1 MNRSIKELE
10 NLLYPICLQLEL
22 DEALNG
28 DKMNSLKVLKDKQ
41 ESVRKVLFKFFEIDD
56 SDISIEEL
64 ISRLSTYL
72 KNKRQEELKEVVAEG
87 KDLSDNRLESLAEA
101 EKLFREL
108 MQKYS
113 YIDIDNLQIESI
125 ISLYKH
131 RKDIDKYL
139 NGRATKKLKKEYE
152 TFKKINGEQSEE
164 ALEDLLKILNIMCT
178 KYNMNLET
186 AISEMK
192 LMSIASISEG
202 YIEILNSHFTKL
214 KDMIIRAEEKNLQE
228 EQEKINAEKEAKR
241 KLEEQER
248 IKKEEEKKKADELAR
263 REKERNEFLKPIDK
277 KDGICEEFNELL
289 SEISNTSMAKEN
301 ILPFFLHIYSKDE
314 GNIFDFISKEK
325 LEAMFKM
332 LKQYEKLEKRNAK
345 IFIFSNKSPEI
356 VQEWISKL
364 QDFAE
369 NIGMNRC
376 IEGGIAKY
384 GSYFCDLEGKVVPMA
399 KMDENLR
406 KKVSKIFSSIFITDI
421 GKKYIDDSEK
431 DFLKIEFPEELG
443 KPGEITNYR
452 RTLKFI
458 RKRKDALE
466 VLGYQSKNKIDFDII
481 LLSQARA
488 KERITEYCNTKFI
501 IEKGKGIS
509 IGVSKF
515 DEMLEALNN
524 KILEKRNTL
533 EK

>member
-1 MNRSIKELE
+1 
-10 NLLYPICLQLEL
+10 
-22 DEALNG
+22 
-28 DKMNSLKVLKDKQ
+28 
-41 ESVRKVLFKFFEIDD
+41 
-56 SDISIEEL
+56 
-64 ISRLSTYL
+64 
-72 KNKRQEELKEVVAEG
+72 
-87 KDLSDNRLESLAEA
+87 
-101 EKLFREL
+101 
-108 MQKYS
+108 
-113 YIDIDNLQIESI
+113 
-125 ISLYKH
+125 
-131 RKDIDKYL
+131 
-139 NGRATKKLKKEYE
+139 
-152 TFKKINGEQSEE
+152 
-164 ALEDLLKILNIMCT
+164 
-178 KYNMNLET
+178 
-186 AISEMK
+186 
-192 LMSIASISEG
+192 
-202 YIEILNSHFTKL
+202 
-214 KDMIIRAEEKNLQE
+214 
-228 EQEKINAEKEAKR
+228 
-241 KLEEQER
+241 
-248 IKKEEEKKKADELAR
+248 
-263 REKERNEFLKPIDK
+263 
-277 KDGICEEFNELL
+277 
-289 SEISNTSMAKEN
+289 
-301 ILPFFLHIYSKDE
+301 
-314 GNIFDFISKEK
+314 
-325 LEAMFKM
+325 
-332 LKQYEKLEKRNAK
+332 
-345 IFIFSNKSPEI
+345 
-356 VQEWISKL
+356 
-364 QDFAE
+364 
-369 NIGMNRC
+369 MNRC

-509 IGVSKF
+509 VGVSKF